1 MATHHFLNNG
11 SHLLL
16 LFYNKSMF
24 SPRRKHHRRKSK
36 DSSHQESDHDTK
48 RSRRHRELSPIVWNF
63 TGSTKPSVNNYKL
76 IYSKTS
82 SNSTPRFSIHSHGKL
97 SETPISVRCQTSSY
111 CYCVFQYQPRNLVNR
126 QQIHYHSVVENQKL
140 YCADFQV

>member
-1 MATHHFLNNG
+1 
-11 SHLLL
+11 
-16 LFYNKSMF
+16 MF

-97 SETPISVRCQTSSY
+97 SETPISVRKSLPDLSGIDKHRSTRVTNDSRYLENGVLPLAQSIEA
-111 CYCVFQYQPRNLVNR
+111 VL
-126 QQIHYHSVVENQKL
+126 QIK
-140 YCADFQV
+140 C